1 MEAGTSGA
9 DGSDVGPVV
18 AFEGV
23 SAVAPDGT
31 PILHGVDLEVGVG
44 RLTVL
49 AGPSGAGKTTVLRLA
64 NRLDVPSSGVVRF
77 RGCDLGD
84 LDPRELRRRVG
95 MVFQRPVLFAG
106 TVRDNLLVA
115 DPGADEG
122 AMVAVLQRA
131 GLSGDLLDR
140 IADDLSG
147 GEAQRMCIARTLL
160 TGPEVVLMDEPTSSL
175 DPANRRAIEVLAR
188 ELAGAGLTVLWV
200 THDLAQAG
208 RLADDVAVLVDGRN
222 ATADEAAR
230 YMAAEGT
237 DDEPEE
243 GTR

>member
-49 AGPSGAGKTTVLRLA
+49 AGPSGAGKSTVLGWPTGWRSPRRVSCA
-64 NRLDVPSSGVVRF
+64 STAPT
-77 RGCDLGD
+77 LGD

-106 TVRDNLLVA
+106 TVRDNLHVA

-122 AMVAVLQRA
+122 ALGAVLRA
-131 GLSGDLLDR
+131 GGPQRRPARSGRRRPLR
-140 IADDLSG
+140 WRGPADVHRPHP
-147 GEAQRMCIARTLL
+147 AHRARGAPDGRAHLA
-160 TGPEVVLMDEPTSSL
+160 L
-175 DPANRRAIEVLAR
+175 DPANRRGIEVLAR
-188 ELAGAGLTVLWV
+188 ELAAEGLGMLWV

-208 RLADDVAVLVDGRN
+208 RLGDQLVVLVDGRN
-222 ATADEAAR
+222 ADAR
-230 YMAAEGT
+230 RGRRATWRRRT
-237 DDEPEE
+237 DDEPRRE
-243 GTR
+243 R